1 MIILA
6 YDHGGYEFM
15 KEIKDYLNENNLEF
29 KCFANE
35 ELDPLDSY
43 AYFTKQV
50 CLEMVK
56 DDKNVGI
63 FCCRS
68 GVGTA
73 IMANRFKKVRA
84 MVAIDKTM
92 IEKSRL
98 HNNANV
104 IVLPADYVSVE
115 QAKEFIDI
123 FLKTQFE
130 GGRHITRVEE
140 LDN

>member
-15 KEIKDYLNENNLEF
+15 KGIKDYLNKKNLVF

-43 AYFTKQV
+43 AYFTKQA
-50 CLEMVK
+50 CLEMIK
-56 DDKNVGI
+56 DESNIGI

-84 MVAIDKTM
+84 MVALNKTM
-92 IEKSRL
+92 VEKSRL
-98 HNNANV
+98 HNDANV
-104 IVLPADYVSVE
+104 IVLPADYVSLDE
-115 QAKEFIDI
+115 AKELIDI
-123 FLKTQFE
+123 FLSTQFE
-130 GGRHITRVEE
+130 GGRHIPRVEE